1 LRAESTFPVVTR
13 AQLGIVLLIGA
24 VLLAGTCVLV
34 FGPARG
40 ARNDIGQV
48 RTDLTVSRRG
58 IFSALADATVQ
69 LHLAEQS
76 LQIQQQGLGIAKD
89 SQHVAHLAADD
100 TEAIRVQTEQALT
113 TVRDVLAAVGPISE
127 LKGSLGTVVKQVEAG
142 VSLARTALA
151 VAQQTLATG
160 QAALAVAVSTLDAL
174 HASLDVQRQLLD
186 VARQTLEQAKEINRK
201 IPGLP
206 VFPSATGAP

>member
-58 IFSALADATVQ
+58 IFSALADATV
-69 LHLAEQS
+69 
-76 LQIQQQGLGIAKD
+76 QQGLGIAKD